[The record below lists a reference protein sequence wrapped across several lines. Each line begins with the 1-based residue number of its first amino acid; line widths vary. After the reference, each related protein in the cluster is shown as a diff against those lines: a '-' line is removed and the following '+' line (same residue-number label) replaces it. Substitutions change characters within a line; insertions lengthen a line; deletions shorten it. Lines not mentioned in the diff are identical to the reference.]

1 MPTTGD
7 GIGTSPFGVGTPAS
21 AAAPPTDP
29 PGMVRYI
36 NPSTRKPE
44 ISSVTGHFKTMPKT
58 RQRVLIIMMTIRG
71 SSSVLRDF
79 GLGKPDK
86 VIVDTIQAEMER
98 EVNRAFDDMVR
109 IEKAIR
115 IDDVIVEPGDFG
127 RVAVTLVYTDL
138 TIRQTDQRVTV

>member
-1 MPTTGD
+1 
-7 GIGTSPFGVGTPAS
+7 
-21 AAAPPTDP
+21 
-29 PGMVRYI
+29 MVRYI